1 MRVCVSCNR
10 NSHKNSTAALQL
22 QNVFAANLLRQFR
35 YLSPLTHVCLY
46 VCVFVCI
53 CIFTCHR
60 RMQFQP
66 HRSRVTIFPFI
77 SCAQVQVLGR
87 ISANSNYFS
96 MTSSTG
102 LYVSSLCGLSV
113 NPRTLLSN
121 QLLHMCASDK
131 YQRQVFTQS
140 PYGQSGRF
148 GLFSFSCLLLFLF
161 FIGFVQIAD
170 ADSHADALETCR
182 FFFTHWQI
190 SLAHMRTIVMNV
202 YKCVRECIC
211 VFRWGMQLICL
222 SSCISND
229 C

>member
-1 MRVCVSCNR
+1 MSPVLQAACVRCVSVRPKIKCVRELLPLCECACAPIRTWVCVCVSCNR

-35 YLSPLTHVCLY
+35 YLSPLTHVSMCLC

-53 CIFTCHR
+53 CIFTCHK

-77 SCAQVQVLGR
+77 SFAQVQVLGR

-121 QLLHMCASDK
+121 QLLHMCACDE
-131 YQRQVFTQS
+131 Y
-140 PYGQSGRF
+140 
-148 GLFSFSCLLLFLF
+148 
-161 FIGFVQIAD
+161 
-170 ADSHADALETCR
+170 
-182 FFFTHWQI
+182 
-190 SLAHMRTIVMNV
+190 
-202 YKCVRECIC
+202 
-211 VFRWGMQLICL
+211 
-222 SSCISND
+222 
-229 C
+229 